1 MHPLWQARQPVRFDG
16 LLHIDQNAVFGN
28 RASGKLWCT
37 FFALVAWAAVHERG
51 VEDLHQYVDDNFG
64 FEFRRELVPYRP
76 YGISYLA
83 KQTHLLELWDEV
95 GVLHE
100 KPKQEFGAV
109 LEIIGLEVSLVSMTI
124 SMSFQKRGELV
135 AAVRQF
141 VSQDSP
147 QAHPLGEWLSLLG
160 WMNWGLNAYPL
171 LKPALQPAYD
181 KVRGK
186 SAPHAPVYRNKD
198 VTSHFLWFA
207 NCIEKSSGV
216 HFIEMTEWGAKDA
229 DIEIFC
235 DASGQ
240 GLGFWSPQGNV
251 AFMSPLVG
259 DTHTIFFNE
268 ALCVISA
275 LRWASRLSPRPCKI
289 VIHTD
294 SLNTVQIFQTLKAE
308 RDYNPLLMH
317 AVSVMLDSD
326 VQVRVLFIRGEDNVV
341 ADALSRLLPDV
352 ATSVILFLTVAPF
365 APPRNELGVS
375 TE

>member
-16 LLHIDQNAVFGN
+16 LLHIDRNAVFGN
-28 RASGKLWCT
+28 RASSKLWCT

-64 FEFRRELVPYRP
+64 FEFRREP
-76 YGISYLA
+76 A

-124 SMSFQKRGELV
+124 LMSFQKRGELV
-135 AAVRQF
+135 AAVCQF

-207 NCIEKSSGV
+207 NRIEKFRVSISS
-216 HFIEMTEWGAKDA
+216 
-229 DIEIFC
+229 
-235 DASGQ
+235 
-240 GLGFWSPQGNV
+240 
-251 AFMSPLVG
+251 
-259 DTHTIFFNE
+259 
-268 ALCVISA
+268 
-275 LRWASRLSPRPCKI
+275 R
-289 VIHTD
+289 
-294 SLNTVQIFQTLKAE
+294 
-308 RDYNPLLMH
+308 
-317 AVSVMLDSD
+317 
-326 VQVRVLFIRGEDNVV
+326 
-341 ADALSRLLPDV
+341 
-352 ATSVILFLTVAPF
+352 
-365 APPRNELGVS
+365 
-375 TE
+375 